1 MNFDLTFEKFIR
13 NDILM
18 KVKKSEGFALLTDK
32 AIEITN
38 VQQLVTFIIYYD
50 VVLNKRKMSFIQ
62 TFNKNL
68 IFSINIQESM

>member
-38 VQQLVTFIIYYD
+38 VQQLVAFIIYYD
-50 VVLNKRKMSFIQ
+50 VVLNKRKTSFIQ
-62 TFNKNL
+62 TFNMNL
-68 IFSINIQESM
+68 IFAINIQGSM

>member
-1 MNFDLTFEKFIR
+1 
-13 NDILM
+13 M

-62 TFNKNL
+62 TFKKNL